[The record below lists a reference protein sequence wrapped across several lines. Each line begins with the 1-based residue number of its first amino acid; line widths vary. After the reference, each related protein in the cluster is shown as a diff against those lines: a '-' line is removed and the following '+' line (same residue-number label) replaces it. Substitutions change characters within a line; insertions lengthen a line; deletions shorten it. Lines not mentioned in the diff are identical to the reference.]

1 MIKDFFVKER
11 GSIAV
16 TQAICLTHKVD
27 VADKSRKVFV
37 QPFIDSVKALNQVIL
52 KGDKDRQIQEF
63 KRFVNEFGTHYAS
76 TTELGTKLIIERRYT
91 AQERKGT
98 KDKVLKDCNTLA
110 GGYQKEL

>member
-1 MIKDFFVKER
+1 M
-11 GSIAV
+11 
-16 TQAICLTHKVD
+16 
-27 VADKSRKVFV
+27 
-37 QPFIDSVKALNQVIL
+37 QPFIDSIKALNQVIL

-91 AQERKGT
+91 AQEREGT

-110 GGYQKEL
+110 GGYEE